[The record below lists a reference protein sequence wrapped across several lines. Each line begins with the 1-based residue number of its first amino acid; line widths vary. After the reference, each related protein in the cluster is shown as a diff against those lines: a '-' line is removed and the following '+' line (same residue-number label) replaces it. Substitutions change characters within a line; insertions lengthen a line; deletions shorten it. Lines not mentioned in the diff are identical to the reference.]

1 MMRNKGG
8 KMRKSEQIAFCVV
21 MICIGLMLTGVMLFY
36 AHKSDKLLR
45 DYQNN
50 NLTLNVEKTGWT
62 LGYDDDGHI
71 VYRQKNTECR
81 VK

>member
-1 MMRNKGG
+1 
-8 KMRKSEQIAFCVV
+8 MRKSEQVAFCVV
-21 MICIGLMLTGVMLFY
+21 MVCIGLMLTAVMIFY
-36 AHKSDKLLR
+36 ATKSDKLLKE
-45 DYQNN
+45 YNEN
-50 NLTLNVEKTGWT
+50 TLTLNIEKSGWT

>member
-1 MMRNKGG
+1 MLIKAKYPVGFL
-8 KMRKSEQIAFCVV
+8 AV
-21 MICIGLMLTGVMLFY
+21 MVGIGLMLTGVMLFY

-62 LGYDDDGHI
+62 LGYDADGHI
-71 VYRQKNTECR
+71 IYRQNNLECR